1 MGLSRVTMHLVSGL
15 ILVAVGLFLVGWG
28 THDLMRYFRERHVQQ
43 VGVAAVA
50 RVLRVQETGTRVNHA
65 PEVRIDVEVMPGSS
79 SPFPAQIVAVVSH
92 AKLAALA
99 SPGAVVRVRYDP
111 KDRRQV
117 VLD

>member
-1 MGLSRVTMHLVSGL
+1 
-15 ILVAVGLFLVGWG
+15 
-28 THDLMRYFRERHVQQ
+28 
-43 VGVAAVA
+43 
-50 RVLRVQETGTRVNHA
+50 
-65 PEVRIDVEVMPGSS
+65 
-79 SPFPAQIVAVVSH
+79 VVSH